1 MTEEKS
7 GKKLAVVTGG
17 AGFVGSHLCRRLI
30 EKGYRVIVIDN
41 YFTGSKNNHIEGVEY
56 REGHTR
62 DIETLVPETPDIV
75 YHLGEYSRVEQ
86 SFEDPIHVV
95 WDANIAGTF
104 AVLEFCRKRGCKILY
119 AGSSTKFADGGEGR
133 SQSPYAWSKAANT
146 ELVKNYGAWFNL
158 PYVITY
164 FYNVYGEGEIAGGQY
179 ATVIAIFKEKFKH
192 GHPLTVTSPGTQLR
206 NFTHIEDTI
215 NGLVLAGEKGQGDNY
230 GIGSDKAY
238 SILDVAKLFGSEV
251 LMLPERRGTRMQSP
265 VDTENL
271 RALGWAPKHDLSEHL
286 QKFVA
291 EHKNIKLTEK
301 RVLVFSTTFYPIGG
315 PAEMALMGVIEA
327 MPEVHFDVITSRF
340 TKDAEEKLSPL
351 PNITIY
357 RIGVGRKHD
366 KYRLPFEGARK
377 ARELMATHGY
387 LFLWSLFAS
396 YGAIAAA
403 RARQGMNKHLP
414 ILITLADQKLPG
426 PFSWR
431 RIPLA
436 FALKRA
442 DQVSTTSAHQEHDVS
457 RVAPKHSG
465 TFSNRAGDAF
475 ANQVRFLYN
484 SLFKKY

>member
-1 MTEEKS
+1 MNESPKQP
-7 GKKLAVVTGG
+7 LAVVTGG
-17 AGFVGSHLCRRLI
+17 AGFVGSRLCKRLV
-30 EKGYRVIVIDN
+30 EKGYRVISLDN
-41 YFTGSKNNHIEGVEY
+41 YFTGSRANHVPEVEY

-62 DIETLVPETPDIV
+62 DIEALIPETPDIV

-179 ATVIAIFKEKFKH
+179 ATVVAIFKEKFKH
-192 GHPLTVTSPGTQLR
+192 GQPLTVTSPGTQQR

-215 NGLVLAGEKGQGDNY
+215 NGLVLAGEKGHGDNY
-230 GIGSDKAY
+230 GIGADQAY
-238 SILDVAKLFGSEV
+238 SILELAQLFGREV
-251 LMLPERRGTRMQSP
+251 IMLPERRGTRMQAP
-265 VDTENL
+265 VDSANL
-271 RALGWAPKHDLSEHL
+271 RALGWTPKHDLSKHIQE
-286 QKFVA
+286 FV
-291 EHKNIKLTEK
+291 EKHKDIKPVEK
-301 RVLVFSTTFYPIGG
+301 RILVFSTTFYPIGG
-315 PAEMALMGVIEA
+315 PAEMALMDVIQA
-327 MPEVHFDVITSRF
+327 MPEVTFDIVTSRF

-351 PNITIY
+351 PNVHIH
-357 RIGVGRKHD
+357 RVGVGHTSD
-366 KYRLPFEGARK
+366 KYRIPFEGAK
-377 ARELMATHGY
+377 IARELMSKHHY

-403 RARQGMNKHLP
+403 RARAGKHEHLP
-414 ILITLADQKLPG
+414 ILITLADQKIPG
-426 PFSWR
+426 AFSWK

-436 FALKRA
+436 FALRRA
-442 DQVSTTSAHQEHDVS
+442 DQVSTTAEHQERDVS
-457 RVAPKHSG
+457 RVAPKQDG
-465 TFSNRAGDAF
+465 KFSNRQGDAF

-484 SLFKKY
+484 AMFKKY